1 MGTVI
6 FSLLTAGLHLKS
18 TFYHSYI
25 MPPREFESIP
35 REAVLLSSQ
44 EVHQASQQFKIVGKT
59 MELPLVADAVS
70 LTKSTISPLVETM
83 TPVASKLEEQV
94 ASFKTRAEE
103 SLLPQL
109 SEGVRNNMTSAVE
122 QVSAAVANLDSLACG
137 GLDQLTERVPVLRG
151 STPEVMGT
159 TKEVAAS
166 YIGLFT
172 ESLASFTL
180 AQVAL
185 KVGEASLSMVDS
197 TLKMTG
203 LEDKMPVSI
212 GNVRREARALRRAG
226 IRRSV
231 AESSPAPTL
240 GEGSL
245 LGAVAEIMGVN
256 FFLSAVGLKLVPSN
270 KCVAD
275 EAAVTF
281 DMGNDEVLES
291 DAEDEEMTVQQR
303 LSPEKLDA
311 YESDKDP
318 DYSPSEASDDSL
330 EYDSEAEE
338 IAEPVESAIVYE
350 DEHSTVIAEVEV
362 EQEPVVVDSEGGDM
376 VAEPVDNVTLTVKD
390 STETEDSPATP
401 LIDTRG
407 FAAVAAAVAVLEA

>member
-1 MGTVI
+1 MG
-6 FSLLTAGLHLKS
+6 
-18 TFYHSYI
+18 
-25 MPPREFESIP
+25 
-35 REAVLLSSQ
+35 
-44 EVHQASQQFKIVGKT
+44 
-59 MELPLVADAVS
+59 
-70 LTKSTISPLVETM
+70 
-83 TPVASKLEEQV
+83 
-94 ASFKTRAEE
+94 
-103 SLLPQL
+103 
-109 SEGVRNNMTSAVE
+109 
-122 QVSAAVANLDSLACG
+122 
-137 GLDQLTERVPVLRG
+137 
-151 STPEVMGT
+151 
-159 TKEVAAS
+159 
-166 YIGLFT
+166 
-172 ESLASFTL
+172 
-180 AQVAL
+180 
-185 KVGEASLSMVDS
+185 
-197 TLKMTG
+197 
-203 LEDKMPVSI
+203 
-212 GNVRREARALRRAG
+212 AG

-231 AESSPAPTL
+231 AESSPAQTL
-240 GEGSL
+240 GEVSL

-303 LSPEKLDA
+303 LTECSPEKLDA

-362 EQEPVVVDSEGGDM
+362 EQEPVVVDTEGGDM